1 MRVPYK
7 RHGSYAEVEMKEQII
22 QFRQILDDHG
32 LSIDDF
38 ELNVDGETFRLLMAG
53 EPVDL
58 AVLCRSSQVTLTY
71 HCDGSP
77 QWLTL
82 FAEDLAAGSFSSGP

>member
-1 MRVPYK
+1 
-7 RHGSYAEVEMKEQII
+7 MKEHIL
-22 QFRQILDDHG
+22 QFRQLLDDRG

-38 ELNVDGETFRLLMAG
+38 EMNVDGETFRLLMAG

-58 AVLCRSSQVTLTY
+58 AVLCRSSQVTRTY

-82 FAEDLAAGSFSSGP
+82 FANDLDTDSFSSRS

>member
-1 MRVPYK
+1 
-7 RHGSYAEVEMKEQII
+7 MKEQIL

-38 ELNVDGETFRLLMAG
+38 EMNVDGETFRMLMAG

-58 AVLCRSSQVTLTY
+58 EVLCRSSQVTRTY

-77 QWLTL
+77 QWL
-82 FAEDLAAGSFSSGP
+82 AAFSSDLEKNLFS